1 MEQQTHISIRGL
13 NVWYGAQKALCNVN
27 LDMPDKKIIA
37 IIGPSGCGKTTLLK
51 SLNRLLELQDGIRVS
66 GSVMIDGEDIYGK
79 KTEVTHLRKK
89 MGLLSQRPQPLPM
102 SIYENVAYGPRMHG
116 LKDKQ
121 KLDNIVQARLKEANL
136 WEEVKDRLNMAASKL
151 SVGQQQRLCLARGL
165 AVEPEVILCDEPT
178 SALDPMSAEIIERK
192 FTELKEKYTI
202 IMVTHSLDQARRIAD
217 YLIFIYLGKIIE
229 AGPAQKI
236 LSEPKYHKTKQYLS
250 GKLIEEIVIEKEID
264 AVRLDAAEAFKT
276 ADEELVKMGNGK
288 CLKVILGEEK
298 TAFAVEDMAGHA
310 GYIVMEK
317 TCSQKGYEVILS
329 KQAFNYGI

>member
-1 MEQQTHISIRGL
+1 MEQHTHISIRGL

-51 SLNRLLELQDGIRVS
+51 SLNRLVELQDGIKVT
-66 GSVMIDGEDIYGK
+66 GSVIIDGEDIYGK

-102 SIYENVAYGPRMHG
+102 SIYENVAYGPRIHG
-116 LKDKQ
+116 LKNKE
-121 KLDNIVQARLKEANL
+121 KLDSIVQSRLKEVNL
-136 WEEVKDRLNMAASKL
+136 WEEVKDRLYMAASKL

-192 FTELKEKYTI
+192 FVELKEKYTI

-229 AGPAQKI
+229 AGEAHNI
-236 LSEPKYHKTKQYLS
+236 LTGPKYHKTKQYLS
-250 GKLIEEIVIEKEID
+250 GKLIEEITIEKEID
-264 AVRLDAAEAFKT
+264 LVGRGAGEVFKKAE
-276 ADEELVKMGNGK
+276 EELSEMKNGGN
-288 CLKVILGEEK
+288 LKVIIGDEQ
-298 TAFAVEDMAGHA
+298 TAFDLEDMASRAGH
-310 GYIVMEK
+310 IVMEK
-317 TCSQKGYEVILS
+317 TCSFKGFEVILQ

>member
-13 NVWYGAQKALCNVN
+13 NVWYGPQKALCNVN

-51 SLNRLLELQDGIRVS
+51 SLNRLIELQDNIRVS
-66 GSVMIDGEDIYGK
+66 GCVMIDGEDIYDK

-102 SIYENVAYGPRMHG
+102 SIYENVAYGPRIHG
-116 LKDKQ
+116 LKDRAE
-121 KLDNIVQARLKEANL
+121 LDRIVRLRLEEANL
-136 WEEVKDRLNMAASKL
+136 WEEVKDRLHMAASKL

-178 SALDPMSAEIIERK
+178 SALDPVSAEIIERK
-192 FTELKEKYTI
+192 FIVLKEKYTI

-229 AGPAQKI
+229 TGPAHQI
-236 LSEPKYHKTKQYLS
+236 LTEPRYHKTRQYLS
-250 GKLIEEIVIEKEID
+250 GKLIEEIAIEMEID
-264 AVRLDAAEAFKT
+264 TVGLNARDAFKKAEA
-276 ADEELVKMGNGK
+276 ELIRMENGRN
-288 CLKVILGEEK
+288 LKVIIGEEDA
-298 TAFAVEDMAGHA
+298 AFALEGLAGNA
-310 GYIVMEK
+310 GYTVMEK
-317 TCSQKGYEVILS
+317 TCSIKGFEVILH